1 MRIRYKIEVYERKEN
16 FMEIQLNGQK
26 TKITNESKT
35 VAELFKEQIQANDLI
50 IACNCNNEIKSLN
63 YTPKENDKIN
73 FIDVTT
79 RDGRRIYIR
88 GLLYIMSKAFCEC
101 YPEAYLS
108 VNYQLTNAMY
118 CEIENMQITKEMI
131 QTVSLKM
138 QEIIKKNYPITK
150 KEMTKEEAQEFYEKE
165 NSLRGK
171 LQLDNKQ
178 KEEVSLYFCEN
189 YYNYFYGVMPIS
201 TGFIKTYEII
211 PYNEGFLLRYPS
223 KENPYA
229 LEDGKTSKKLVSTLD
244 EYKDIHKVLDIHTVY
259 KLNKQITSGNAVD
272 LVMLAEALHEKKIAD
287 IADNII
293 QRKGVKVVLIAGP
306 SSSGKTTFAKRLG
319 IQLRLNGLKPVT
331 ISVDNYFV
339 ERKDTPLDEDGNYNF
354 ECLEAIDLKLFNEHL
369 TTLLNGGEILCPTFD
384 FKEGTKKYYGETMK
398 LADDEILVVEGI
410 HCLNDKLT
418 ESISRD
424 KKYKIYISALT
435 VLNIDYYNRISTTD
449 SRLLR
454 RIVRDHNFRGYSALH
469 TLQIWNSVNRGE
481 NSYIFPYQDEADSMF
496 NTSLI
501 YEICVLKKYAMPLL
515 KEIDNTHEEYAE
527 AKRLYEFLKYFE
539 DIEDRYVPENS
550 LLREFIGGSI
560 FKY

>member
-1 MRIRYKIEVYERKEN
+1 MK
-16 FMEIQLNGQK
+16 IQLNGQK
-26 TKITNESKT
+26 IEIPNENKT
-35 VAELFKEQIQANDLI
+35 VAELFKKQIKENDLI

-63 YTPKENDKIN
+63 YIPKENDKIN
-73 FIDVTT
+73 LIDVTT

-88 GLLYIMSKAFCEC
+88 GMLYVMSKAFCEC

-118 CEIENMQITKEMI
+118 CEIDNMQINKDMI
-131 QTVSLKM
+131 QTVNLKM
-138 QEIIKKNYPITK
+138 KEIIQKNIPIDK
-150 KEMTKEEAQEFYEKE
+150 KEMTKEDAKKFYEKE

-211 PYNEGFLLRYPS
+211 LYNEGFLLRYPS
-223 KENPYA
+223 KENPYV
-229 LEDGKTSKKLVSTLD
+229 LSEEKTSKKLVSTLD
-244 EYKDIHKVLDIHTVY
+244 EYKDIHKALGIHTVY
-259 KLNKQITSGNAVD
+259 NINKQINSGNAMG
-272 LVMLAEALHEKKIAD
+272 LAMLAEALHEKKISN
-287 IADNII
+287 IADDIVKRN
-293 QRKGVKVVLIAGP
+293 GVKVVLIAGP

-339 ERKDTPLDEDGNYNF
+339 ERKDTPLDEDGKYNF

-369 TTLLNGGEILCPTFD
+369 KTLLNGGEILCPTFD
-384 FKEGTKKYYGETMK
+384 FKEGTKKYDGKTMK
-398 LADDEILVVEGI
+398 LADDEILVIEGI

-418 ESISRD
+418 SSIPRD
-424 KKYKIYISALT
+424 RKYKIYISALT

-449 SRLLR
+449 SRLIR

-469 TLQIWNSVNRGE
+469 TLQIWNSVNKGE

-539 DIEDRYVPENS
+539 DIEDKYVPENS
-550 LLREFIGGSI
+550 LLREFIGR
-560 FKY
+560 KYF